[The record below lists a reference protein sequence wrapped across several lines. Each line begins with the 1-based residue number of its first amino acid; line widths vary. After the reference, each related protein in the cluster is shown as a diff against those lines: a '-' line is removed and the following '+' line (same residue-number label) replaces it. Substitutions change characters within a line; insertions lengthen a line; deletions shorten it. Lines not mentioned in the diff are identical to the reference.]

1 MTAIETHLPGHRA
14 EVLEH
19 LLVRTSRTFALT
31 IPRLEEPTRGAVTLA
46 YLLLRLADTVEDS
59 ASWPVPARQAALL
72 SLADALEREPHGLAS
87 LASRWREERVTADEG
102 CLELLA
108 SAPVLVEA
116 LDALSATARGVVL
129 LHVTRSVRG
138 MREMLTHA
146 THQGHALTSLEQL
159 RAYCYVVAGIVG
171 ELLTDLFRLDAPA
184 LKQVSARLDAH
195 AVAFGEG
202 LQLVN
207 ILKDAD
213 ADAREGRRF
222 LPPDVPR
229 AELFALARADLSQAQ
244 AYVAALEDGGA
255 PPGVLAFTELPVV
268 LALATLDR
276 VETAGA
282 GAKLSRDEVVRL
294 VAQVDARRSG

>member
-1 MTAIETHLPGHRA
+1 MTAIETRLPGHRA

-59 ASWPVPARQAALL
+59 ASWPVPARQTALL

-102 CLELLA
+102 CLELLT
-108 SAPVLVEA
+108 STSVLVEA
-116 LDALSATARGVVL
+116 LDALPAAARGVVL

-146 THQGHALTSLEQL
+146 TQHGHALTSLEQL

-184 LKQVSARLDAH
+184 LNRVSARLDAH